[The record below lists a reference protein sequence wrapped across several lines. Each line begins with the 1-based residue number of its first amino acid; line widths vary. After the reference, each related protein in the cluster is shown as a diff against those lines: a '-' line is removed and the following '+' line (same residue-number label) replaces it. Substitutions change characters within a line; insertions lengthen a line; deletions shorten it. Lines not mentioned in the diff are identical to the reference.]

1 MKKILVTTDLS
12 YNSKVAL
19 RFAIQ
24 LASQIGY
31 ELTFLYVNT
40 SFVIDPFSAVTFV
53 GLPESGNKKQEQAL
67 IKFVHTL
74 YRQTN
79 KQPGKTTY
87 IAENKLDVN
96 EAILNCAKRIK
107 ADYICMS
114 TRGGGLVNNIL
125 GSHTSRILRDSP
137 VPLLIVPRHYRIK
150 KLSTILYPS
159 DLENIETEL
168 PLIEK
173 FASSFDAPI
182 AVYHYD
188 YFTDEEEINT
198 KLNKI
203 EHKFKSD
210 KVSFHFKKL
219 NPEVSLL
226 RHLQIDIMTIKP
238 SIITMFAKENKNWFE
253 QLFQPLKTSEKGF
266 NTRTPMLVFR
276 KK

>member
-12 YNSKVAL
+12 HSSKVAV

-40 SFVIDPFSAVTFV
+40 SFIIDPFSAVTFV
-53 GLPESGNKKQEQAL
+53 GLPEPDNKKQEQAL
-67 IKFVHTL
+67 IKFVQTL
-74 YRQTN
+74 YRQTQ
-79 KQPGKTTY
+79 KPPGKTTY
-87 IAENKLDVN
+87 IAENKLDVSD
-96 EAILNCAKRIK
+96 AILSCAKRIK

-114 TRGGGLVNNIL
+114 TRGGGLINKLL
-125 GSHTSRILRDSP
+125 GSHTTRILHESP
-137 VPLLIVPRHYRIK
+137 IPLLVVPGHYRIK

-159 DLENIETEL
+159 DLEKIETEL
-168 PLIEK
+168 PLIKK
-173 FASSFDAPI
+173 FGSSFDASI

-188 YFTDEEEINT
+188 YFTEEEDVNK

-226 RHLQIDIMTIKP
+226 RHLQIDIMRIKP
-238 SIITMFAKENKNWFE
+238 SIITMFAKENRNWLA

-266 NTRTPMLVFR
+266 NTRTPMLVF

>member
-12 YNSKVAL
+12 HSSKVAL

-24 LASQIGY
+24 LASQIDY
-31 ELTFLYVNT
+31 ELTFLHVNT
-40 SFVIDPFSAVTFV
+40 SFIIDPFSAVTFV
-53 GLPESGNKKQEQAL
+53 GLPEPDNKKQEQAL

-74 YRQTN
+74 CRQTN

-87 IAENKLDVN
+87 IAENKLDVS

-114 TRGGGLVNNIL
+114 TRGGGLVNKLL
-125 GSHTSRILRDSP
+125 GSHTIRILHDSP
-137 VPLLIVPRHYRIK
+137 VPLLVVPRHYRMK
-150 KLSTILYPS
+150 KLSTVLYPS
-159 DLENIETEL
+159 DLENLEKEL
-168 PLIEK
+168 PLIKK
-173 FASSFDAPI
+173 FASSFDASI

-188 YFTDEEEINT
+188 YFTEEEEINK

-210 KVSFHFKKL
+210 KVFFHFKKL

-226 RHLQIDIMTIKP
+226 RHLQIDIMKTKP
-238 SIITMFAKENKNWFE
+238 SIITMFAKENRNWLE

-266 NTRTPMLVFR
+266 NTKTPMLVFR
-276 KK
+276 K